1 MEQALAQLT
10 VLPATKA
17 ERAHFISKVIDEL
30 QYGARNP
37 IEAHVMV
44 NNVQKLIT
52 ELTKAEAYKEAITL
66 ELMKYDRNK
75 TGYGD
80 FEISLTERK
89 SYDFET
95 CEDSEWER
103 LDAEIKSLNV
113 LKKERENF
121 LKNIQEPV
129 GNIET
134 GEVIH
139 PPAYT
144 SSEVITVKERRAK

>member
-1 MEQALAQLT
+1 MEHALSTLT

-17 ERAHFISKVIDEL
+17 ERAHFISKVIDEV
-30 QYGARNP
+30 QSGARNP
-37 IEAHVMV
+37 IEAYVLL
-44 NNVQKLIT
+44 NNLKTLAA
-52 ELTKAEAYKEAITL
+52 ELAKNEDFKEAVISTL
-66 ELMKYDRNK
+66 MHYDGNK
-75 TGYGD
+75 TGFGD
-80 FEISLTERK
+80 FDISLTERK
-89 SYDFET
+89 SFDFET

-113 LKKERENF
+113 LKKERESF
-121 LKNIQEPV
+121 LKTIKQPV

-144 SSEVITVKERRAK
+144 SSEVITVKERRVK

>member
-1 MEQALAQLT
+1 MEHALSTLT
-10 VLPATKA
+10 VLPATKK
-17 ERAHFISKVIDEL
+17 ERAHFISKVIDEV
-30 QYGARNP
+30 QSGARNP
-37 IEAHVMV
+37 IEAYVLL
-44 NNVQKLIT
+44 NNLKTLAA
-52 ELTKAEAYKEAITL
+52 ELSKSDEFKEAVIRT
-66 ELMKYDRNK
+66 MMYYDQYK
-75 TGYGD
+75 TGFGN
-80 FEISLTERK
+80 FEISLSERK
-89 SYDFET
+89 SYEFET

-121 LKNIQEPV
+121 LKTIKQPI

-144 SSEVITVKERRAK
+144 STEVITVKERRVK

>member
-1 MEQALAQLT
+1 MEHALSTLSI
-10 VLPATKA
+10 LPATKS
-17 ERAHFISKVIDEL
+17 ERAHFISKVIDEV
-30 QYGARNP
+30 QSGARNP
-37 IEAHVMV
+37 IEAYVLL
-44 NNVQKLIT
+44 NNLKTLAA
-52 ELTKAEAYKEAITL
+52 ELSQSDEFKEAVIRT
-66 ELMKYDRNK
+66 MMYYDQYK
-75 TGYGD
+75 TGFGD
-80 FEISLTERK
+80 FEISLSERK

-113 LKKERENF
+113 LKKERESF
-121 LKNIQEPV
+121 LKTIKQPI

-144 SSEVITVKERRAK
+144 STEVITVKERRVK